1 MSDVPAQTPAQE
13 AVGGWHFAEWASEFI
28 GTALLVFTAMS
39 CVVLVF
45 GSNSP
50 FDSFSTSTNLLL
62 IGLMFTV
69 IIVAIAFSPIGRLSG
84 AHINPAVTLAFKI
97 TGHVH
102 PHDLIGYWV
111 AQITGGILGAFLVK
125 VWGDA
130 AESVEYGVIH
140 PTSSVPKAIAI
151 EALMVG
157 AIVLTM
163 FVFLSK
169 VKTARW
175 TPVAAGLMVALVTWK
190 GAPYTG
196 TGLNPARTIGPE
208 LVAGDFTYWWV
219 YVVGTLLGAAVV
231 AVLWNLGPRIILTAK
246 LFHDP
251 SYRSVLRSHLPVRS
265 HRT

>member
-1 MSDVPAQTPAQE
+1 MTDNPAPAPVQE

-45 GSNSP
+45 GTNSP
-50 FDSFSTSTNLLL
+50 FESFSTSTNLLL

-69 IIVAIAFSPIGRLSG
+69 IIAAIAFSPIGRLSG

-102 PHDLIGYWV
+102 VHDLIGYWV
-111 AQITGGILGAFLVK
+111 AQITGGILGAYLVK
-125 VWGDA
+125 IWGDEA
-130 AESVEYGVIH
+130 TSVEYGVIH
-140 PTSSVPKAIAI
+140 PSTSTTKAVAI
-151 EALMVG
+151 EALMVS

-169 VKTARW
+169 VKTTKW
-175 TPVAAGLMVALVTWK
+175 TPIAAGLMVALVTWK

-208 LVAGDFTYWWV
+208 LVAGDFSYWWV
-219 YVVGTLLGAAVV
+219 YVAGTLLGAAVV
-231 AVLWNLGPRIILTAK
+231 AAAWNLGPRIILTAK

-251 SYRSVLRSHLPVRS
+251 AYHSVLRSHLPVRS
-265 HRT
+265 RKG